1 MIKIDKTDAL
11 YKYLTALGVGN
22 IDDVYLELAQNGRFK
37 LDDVRQYFRATFAPS
52 QTEDVSEQE
61 LEKVLDYYVDIKKLK
76 HLNTQQVKKLLEEY
90 KKSNDAKIKELIINS
105 QLKDILYLCLNYSTL
120 HKDVDIQDLVQTANL
135 GLLEAIEKYNPQARV
150 EFKDYMV
157 YYIRE
162 IILNSYKE
170 KTNG

>member
-52 QTEDVSEQE
+52 QTDDVSEQE